1 MPSRIMVCYTR
12 LIEFVWQFF
21 SRNSS
26 LVNIPKFYLN
36 VGLEFNFIANFVC
49 STTYNM
55 SAMWS
60 GIIWEMYVQNVL
72 NTKFSW
78 KPQNGHLKYFES
90 FYFIWFCVRA
100 RIIYNSKMWIII
112 HKISIPRIIFLY
124 ILRKGKLLSKEIA

>member
-36 VGLEFNFIANFVC
+36 VGLEFNFTANFVC

-72 NTKFSW
+72 NTKIFMKTTKWPFRTFSVF
-78 KPQNGHLKYFES
+78 L
-90 FYFIWFCVRA
+90 FYFDIVFSSK
-100 RIIYNSKMWIII
+100 NSKIWILV
-112 HKISIPRIIFLY
+112 HKIGIPRIIFLHT
-124 ILRKGKLLSKEIA
+124 LRKGKLVLKEIA